1 MKNILW
7 LIILV
12 MSNALYAQQKKN
24 VTGTWYMT
32 VETNVGSGS
41 PTFNLKHV
49 NDTKLEGTYKGQLG
63 ESKVNGTL
71 TEDKIHL
78 EFDISGNTITYDG
91 TVNGES
97 MEGTVKL
104 GSMGEGTFTGKRE
117 KK

>member
-1 MKNILW
+1 
-7 LIILV
+7 
-12 MSNALYAQQKKN
+12 
-24 VTGTWYMT
+24 
-32 VETNVGSGS
+32 
-41 PTFNLKHV
+41 
-49 NDTKLEGTYKGQLG
+49 
-63 ESKVNGTL
+63 VNGTL
-71 TEDKIHL
+71 TEDKIHI